1 MFDIGFWELVLIGV
15 VALVVLGPERL
26 PGAARSLGLWA
37 GRARSYVKHFS
48 NELEREV
55 QVQEL
60 RQQAR
65 DFRRELESDGKPK
78 GPTDAPTESKRDE

>member
-1 MFDIGFWELVLIGV
+1 MFEIGFWELVLIGV

-26 PGAARSLGLWA
+26 PGAARTLGLWA
-37 GRARSYVKHFS
+37 GRARAYVKNFS

-65 DFRRELESDGKPK
+65 DFRRELEAEAKPAKPAAAPAESRSD
-78 GPTDAPTESKRDE
+78 E

>member
-1 MFDIGFWELVLIGV
+1 MFEIGFWELVLVGV

-26 PGAARSLGLWA
+26 PRVARTMGQWA

-48 NELEREV
+48 SELEREV

-60 RQQAR
+60 RQQAK
-65 DFRRELESDGKPK
+65 DFQRELQT
-78 GPTDAPTESKRDE
+78 GPAPTNPASKDTSARE

>member
-1 MFDIGFWELVLIGV
+1 MFEIGFWELVLVGV

-26 PGAARSLGLWA
+26 PQAARSLGLWA

-48 NELEREV
+48 SELEREV
-55 QVQEL
+55 QAQEL

-65 DFRRELESDGKPK
+65 DFQRELQGDATSPEPMKDGSRRE
-78 GPTDAPTESKRDE
+78 